1 MKKVHPKKENKNKES
16 KFIRKIKEKSK
27 IIILALISV
36 VALIIGSFTIG
47 FISTVI
53 LLVIAGL
60 IYYFITKP
68 KKKTKRSVKEV
79 LKTVLIFCFSFAIF
93 FLIVAVGFAS
103 YIILTAP
110 EFNAEN
116 LYNKDASILYNS
128 DGTEMAKIGAEI
140 RQKVTYD
147 ELSQDLIDAIIAT
160 EDSRFFQHS
169 GVDLPRFL
177 KASISQLVAVVPL
190 L

>member
-103 YIILTAP
+103 YIILTSP
-110 EFNAEN
+110 
-116 LYNKDASILYNS
+116 
-128 DGTEMAKIGAEI
+128 
-140 RQKVTYD
+140 
-147 ELSQDLIDAIIAT
+147 
-160 EDSRFFQHS
+160 
-169 GVDLPRFL
+169 
-177 KASISQLVAVVPL
+177 
-190 L
+190 